1 MQKTRRAIS
10 LLLSVMIVFTCF
22 TCLTS
27 VTSFAAKSDTPV
39 STGFLYGDVDGDG
52 VVRINDAT
60 AVQRHLAEQE
70 GYILEPGTD
79 AFKAADVDGD
89 GRITVDDVTTIQRY
103 LAEFIER
110 FPVEETTPS
119 EPQTEPE
126 TEPETEPAT
135 GEPQTEPET
144 EPEEEATL
152 IVAGSEAEIFGT
164 GWDGTNESNLMTK
177 QADGTYTKEYTVDKA
192 YSANGSATRPI
203 TT

>member
-22 TCLTS
+22 TCLAS

-70 GYILEPGTD
+70 GYMLEPGTD

-126 TEPETEPAT
+126 IPEEQDEPLT
-135 GEPQTEPET
+135 
-144 EPEEEATL
+144 PEEEAQLEFFDELWERTEAFFDCMEDAADRIIEML
-152 IVAGSEAEIFGT
+152 AGMSEENRRDCDEPDEAAAV
-164 GWDGTNESNLMTK
+164 S
-177 QADGTYTKEYTVDKA
+177 
-192 YSANGSATRPI
+192 
-203 TT
+203 